1 MADGSWSALS
11 RRVGAMHKL
20 WQDALTDM
28 SLDQVNHHERAGVL
42 PITFSLFHYV
52 TGEDRAV
59 AERILNESM
68 IWSNEWAERTG
79 VDGEP
84 IRRGAPIAVAEQ
96 VRIRDLDAWRAYQ
109 TEVFTRTERALA
121 AFPESRWDEVVS
133 ERVPEAMKGGFI
145 ALLAGDGA
153 VLLGDLMD
161 VFLYQ
166 HGMRHLG
173 EIEHARSLVGLQ
185 GVG

>member
-11 RRVGAMHKL
+11 RRVGAMHRL
-20 WQDALTDM
+20 WQDALADM
-28 SLDQVNHHERAGVL
+28 NLDQVNHHERAGVL
-42 PITFSLFHYV
+42 PITFSLFHFV
-52 TGEDRAV
+52 TSEDRSV
-59 AERILNESM
+59 AERILNEPM
-68 IWSNEWAERTG
+68 TWSPEWAERTG
-79 VDGEP
+79 IDGEP
-84 IRRGAPIAVAEQ
+84 IRRGAPIEIAEQ

-109 TEVFTRTERALA
+109 TEVFTRTENALSA
-121 AFPESRWDEVVS
+121 APESRWDEVVF
-133 ERVPEAMKGGFI
+133 EQVPEPMKGGFI
-145 ALLAGDGA
+145 HLLAGNGP

-166 HGMRHLG
+166 HGVRHLG